1 VVRAERRRRRRV
13 LGQACCGIATARA
26 LGLAVALLEAATVET
41 RARIASVNNIA
52 GLAMAGTWKNA
63 VLAAATEVDSAS
75 PDANW

>member
-1 VVRAERRRRRRV
+1 MIRAERRRRVFLVRPAV
-13 LGQACCGIATARA
+13 ALPPPV
-26 LGLAVALLEAATVET
+26 LGLAVALPEAATVET
-41 RARIASVNNIA
+41 RARIGTVNNIA

>member
-1 VVRAERRRRRRV
+1 MIRAERRRRRV
-13 LGQACCGIATARA
+13 LGQACCGIATA
-26 LGLAVALLEAATVET
+26 GLAIALPEAATVET
-41 RARIASVNNIA
+41 RARIATVNNIA